1 MNTLKT
7 LFIIALLGTSVSA
20 MAEGGGDRTMALMLA
35 HNEAVMQQHQ
45 QEEAQGVERSK
56 HEKSVVSAHDAAS
69 SETDRSE

>member
-45 QEEAQGVERSK
+45 QEEAQVERSE
-56 HEKSVVSAHDAAS
+56 HEKSVVSLHDAAS